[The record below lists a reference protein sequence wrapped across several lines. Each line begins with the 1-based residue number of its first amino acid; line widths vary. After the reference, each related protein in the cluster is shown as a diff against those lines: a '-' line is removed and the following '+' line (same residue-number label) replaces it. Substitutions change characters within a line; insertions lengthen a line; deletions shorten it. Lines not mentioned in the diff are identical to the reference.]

1 MFQHFF
7 RALPGLRSIRQAVRV
22 RQGTLAWLIATRVW
36 LALTSLFLV
45 FNILIL
51 LQERS
56 AMRQQ
61 TRTLLGES
69 NLYLSLRFN
78 NATARIFEVLE
89 AINLQLDQASD
100 PQVIKADQY
109 ADLKAVLPLAR
120 IRVLSSASL
129 RHGDPEMAQAR
140 PLLTHQAIAAPL
152 SIGVQREPNNSITYL
167 LDAPNRQS
175 HVCFT
180 RHAKASS
187 RLLAVDDQLRL
198 ISACW
203 KTGEF
208 IRYIG
213 YERIIAYLAS
223 ATSGPT
229 YLNLRGSSSLSDSS
243 GVFFLAG
250 TNGNIFLPASQEL
263 IETRN
268 HRIISFADASQRG
281 LSTSA
286 WLKVSAY
293 MKTFHARPDGS
304 TSFDTIQING
314 KPYLI
319 QALRLG
325 PYWNS
330 AMLLP
335 ASRAYGDDRHHLILL
350 LVLQL
355 AALILVS
362 VVIIYTSQLIARPI
376 SAAIAAINRLSL
388 GDFSVDLQGKASGEL
403 QSLYSSIRDTAHQL
417 KLLVADKLGNALRNQ
432 QLSTARD
439 IQQKFLPA
447 NSCETASCSVA
458 ASFTPAYEIG
468 ADWYDIITVGELIFV
483 VVADVCD
490 KGVPSALFMSVF
502 RSLLRYT
509 LDDGCASDHLDIDA
523 VLSGAMERVNAYM
536 AKTHAAQAM
545 FATVFLAAVDPRAM
559 RVHYVSAGHE
569 PTQLI
574 SGYAISELESN
585 SPAVGI
591 FANARFR
598 SQSLAIHPG
607 DILFAYTDGVTD
619 AVNADGQRWGKQRL
633 QQLLLSMA
641 GETRPGTLIE
651 AVHGQVDRF
660 IAGCDQFDDLTM
672 LALVVKT

>member
-1 MFQHFF
+1 M
-7 RALPGLRSIRQAVRV
+7 
-22 RQGTLAWLIATRVW
+22 
-36 LALTSLFLV
+36 
-45 FNILIL
+45 
-51 LQERS
+51 
-56 AMRQQ
+56 
-61 TRTLLGES
+61 
-69 NLYLSLRFN
+69 
-78 NATARIFEVLE
+78 
-89 AINLQLDQASD
+89 DD
-100 PQVIKADQY
+100 P
-109 ADLKAVLPLAR
+109 
-120 IRVLSSASL
+120 
-129 RHGDPEMAQAR
+129 
-140 PLLTHQAIAAPL
+140 
-152 SIGVQREPNNSITYL
+152 
-167 LDAPNRQS
+167 
-175 HVCFT
+175 
-180 RHAKASS
+180 
-187 RLLAVDDQLRL
+187 LRL

-203 KTGEF
+203 KTEDLN
-208 IRYIG
+208 RYIG

-223 ATSGPT
+223 FASAPT
-229 YLNLRGSSSLSDSS
+229 NLNLQGDSSLTDSS

-250 TNGNIFLPASQEL
+250 TNGNIFLPSSQEL

-304 TSFDTIQING
+304 TTFDTIQING

-325 PYWNS
+325 PYWSS

-335 ASRAYGDDRHHLILL
+335 ASRAYSDVRRHLVLL

-355 AALILVS
+355 CALILVS
-362 VVIIYTSQLIARPI
+362 IVIISTSQMIARPI

-403 QSLYSSIRDTAHQL
+403 QSLYTSIRETAHQL
-417 KLLVADKLGNALRNQ
+417 KLLVADKLSNALRNQ

-468 ADWYDIITVGELIFV
+468 ADWYDIITVGDLIFV

-536 AKTHAAQAM
+536 ARTHGSQSM

-569 PTQLI
+569 PAQLI
-574 SGYAISELESN
+574 SRHGISELEATS
-585 SPAVGI
+585 SAVGI

-598 SQSLAIHPG
+598 SQSLPIQPG

-619 AVNADGQRWGKQRL
+619 AVNADDQRWGKQQL
-633 QQLLLSMA
+633 QLLLHSMA
-641 GETRPGTLIE
+641 GERRPGALIE
-651 AVHGQVDRF
+651 ALHGQVDRF
-660 IAGCDQFDDLTM
+660 MAGCDQFDDLTM